1 VMVGFVPDN
10 SGRWGL
16 LGIHQG
22 IDRLLVDQTIFCG
35 GIGNGI
41 GTHPS
46 NAAAPAPSKHEA

>member
-22 IDRLLVDQTIFCG
+22 IDRLLVDQLIFVG
-35 GIGNGI
+35 KLGMG
-41 GTHPS
+41 
-46 NAAAPAPSKHEA
+46 

>member
-1 VMVGFVPDN
+1 MMVGFVPDN